1 MKKLQTKLSLSK
13 QTISN
18 LQLKGSAKQI
28 KGGINTIV
36 GPYCDTS
43 DGPGCQPSWDGTCV
57 NCGSADCTQTCYTWC
72 PTILETCAN
81 CGTYDARCIS
91 QAPYYCD

>member
-1 MKKLQTKLSLSK
+1 MKKIRTRLSLSK

-18 LQLKGSAKQI
+18 LQMKSSI

-57 NCGSADCTQTCYTWC
+57 NCGGGSADCTQTCYTWC
-72 PTILETCAN
+72 PSMLDTCAN
-81 CGTYDARCIS
+81 CETYNDPCIS
-91 QAPYYCD
+91 RPICL